1 MVTLLLLIQDS
12 VSVYEIFMYMK
23 SIV

>member
-12 VSVYEIFMYMK
+12 VSVYEILMYMK